1 MYILN
6 IPGSINLISGQAE
19 DNGGSLTSPVDHEV
33 EVGVIEMEHR
43 TGED

>member
-1 MYILN
+1 MLN
-6 IPGSINLISGQAE
+6 ISSSVNLISGQAE

-33 EVGVIEMEHR
+33 EVGVIEVEHR